1 MERPHLVYTYP
12 DPLLR
17 VYSHFEAY
25 CVGACCGY
33 EAFDINAHRLI
44 ELVQADGVEQLAK
57 SIVRTRVFGDSP
69 VLADALEEA
78 GCNNMDLLTRCRAV
92 PPEAAANWVANL
104 LVLGAEGTFDR
115 QIEPTSN

>member
-1 MERPHLVYTYP
+1 M
-12 DPLLR
+12 
-17 VYSHFEAY
+17 
-25 CVGACCGY
+25 
-33 EAFDINAHRLI
+33 
-44 ELVQADGVEQLAK
+44 ADGELWWHNQSECLEFLLQLQVEMLRMLVWVKGSEVFDGGWLLPNARTVEQLAK

>member
-44 ELVQADGVEQLAK
+44 ELVQADGVEQ
-57 SIVRTRVFGDSP
+57 IVESLDQLDDVI
-69 VLADALEEA
+69 
-78 GCNNMDLLTRCRAV
+78 N
-92 PPEAAANWVANL
+92 
-104 LVLGAEGTFDR
+104 
-115 QIEPTSN
+115 